1 MGRLPNFALNVWK
14 SLILIH
20 TKNGIMKHAIQH
32 LIDGNHLA
40 EAEAS
45 EVMRQIMEGQ
55 ATDAQIAALAVAL
68 RMKGETV
75 EEITGFARV
84 MREYAVHVPVHTDK
98 VIVDTCGTGGD
109 SLKTFNVSTAA
120 ALVVAAD
127 GRLAVAKHGNRAATS
142 KCGSAD
148 VLEAL
153 GVKLDLP
160 PEQLGK
166 CIEEVG
172 IGFLFAPSM
181 HPSFRYAAGP
191 RKEIGIRTI
200 FNLLGPLTNPAGAPV
215 QLIGVYDAAVC
226 ETLALVL
233 RNLGSQR
240 ALLVHGVDGLDEL
253 STLGATAVSELRN
266 GQVTSYTLDPEWD
279 LGIARATIEHIAGCE
294 SPTENADILLHILK
308 GKDRGPRRD
317 IVLLNAAGVLL
328 VAGVEEDLEAGMER
342 AAALIDSGAS
352 LAALERLKEFTNA

>member
-1 MGRLPNFALNVWK
+1 
-14 SLILIH
+14 
-20 TKNGIMKHAIQH
+20 MKHAIQH
-32 LIDGNHLA
+32 LIDRKDLTET
-40 EAEAS
+40 EAA

-55 ATDAQIAALAVAL
+55 ATDAQIAGLVVAL
-68 RMKGETV
+68 RAKGETV

-84 MREYAVHVPVHTDK
+84 MREYAVSVPVQTDK

-153 GVKLDLP
+153 GIKLDMP
-160 PEQLGK
+160 PEQIGK
-166 CIEEVG
+166 CVEEVG
-172 IGFLFAPSM
+172 IGFLFAPAM
-181 HPSFRYAAGP
+181 HPSFKYAAGP
-191 RKEIGIRTI
+191 RREIGIRTI

-215 QLIGVYDAAVC
+215 QLIGVYDGAVC
-226 ETLALVL
+226 EKLAHVL

-253 STLGATAVSELRN
+253 STLGETAISELKD
-266 GQVTSYTLDPEWD
+266 GQVTSYTLDAEWD
-279 LGIARATIEHIAGCE
+279 LGLARATIEHLAGGE
-294 SPTENADILLHILK
+294 SPAENADILLHILK
-308 GKDRGPRRD
+308 GKDRGPKRD
-317 IVLLNAAGVLL
+317 IVLLNAAGVL
-328 VAGVEEDLEAGMER
+328 VVGGVEETLEAGMER
-342 AAALIDSGAS
+342 AAALIDNG
-352 LAALERLKEFTNA
+352 AALATLDRLREFTNA

>member
-1 MGRLPNFALNVWK
+1 
-14 SLILIH
+14 
-20 TKNGIMKHAIQH
+20 MKQAIQH
-32 LIDGNHLA
+32 LIEGRSLSEC
-40 EAEAS
+40 EAQEA
-45 EVMRQIMEGQ
+45 MTQIMDGT
-55 ATDAQIAALAVAL
+55 ATPAQIAALAVAL

-84 MREYAVHVPVHTDK
+84 MRQYAVPVPVETDK

-109 SLKTFNVSTAA
+109 TLKTFNVSTAA

-153 GVKLDLP
+153 GIRLDLP
-160 PEQLGK
+160 PTQVGE
-166 CIEEVG
+166 CVETVG
-172 IGFLFAPSM
+172 IGFLFAPAM
-181 HPSFRYAAGP
+181 HPSFKYAAGP

-200 FNLLGPLTNPAGAPV
+200 FNMLGPLTNPAGASV
-215 QLIGVYDAAVC
+215 QLIGVYDGAVC
-226 ETLALVL
+226 ETLAHVL

-253 STLGATAVSELRN
+253 STLGPTQVSELKD
-266 GQVTSYTLDPEWD
+266 GQVTSYTLDAERD
-279 LGIARATIEHIAGCE
+279 LGLPRTAIRQLAGCD
-294 SPTENADILLHILK
+294 SPAENADVLLGVLR
-308 GKDRGPRRD
+308 GEDTGPRRD

-328 VAGVEEDLEAGMER
+328 VAGVVDTLAEGLRR
-342 AAALIDSGAS
+342 AAELIDSGAA
-352 LAALERLKEFTNA
+352 LATLERLQEFTAHA

>member
-1 MGRLPNFALNVWK
+1 
-14 SLILIH
+14 
-20 TKNGIMKHAIQH
+20 MKHAIQH
-32 LIDGNHLA
+32 LIDGNHLT

-45 EVMRQIMEGQ
+45 GVMRQIMEGK

-84 MREYAVHVPVHTDK
+84 MREYAVRVPVHTDK

-166 CIEEVG
+166 CIEDVG

-181 HPSFRYAAGP
+181 HPSFKYAAGP
-191 RKEIGIRTI
+191 RREIGIRTI

-215 QLIGVYDAAVC
+215 QLIGVYDAAIC
-226 ETLALVL
+226 ETLAHVL
-233 RNLGSQR
+233 RNLGSHR

-253 STLGATAVSELRN
+253 STLGLTAVSELKD

-279 LGIARATIEHIAGCE
+279 LGIARATIEHISGCE
-294 SPTENADILLHILK
+294 SPAENADILLHILK
-308 GKDRGPRRD
+308 GKDRGPHRD

-342 AAALIDSGAS
+342 AAALIDNGGA
-352 LAALERLKEFTNA
+352 LAALERLKEFTNAA